1 MASPP
6 AQMRT
11 RKQFRQDALHVL
23 PRLRHLSPCSLL
35 PSQWRSACP
44 LPPIPQ
50 KGVPPSIFHAQALPP
65 LSSAPMAHVFFFSPL
80 LFSPLL
86 MSEMYS
92 PTPPRLTTSNIIWA
106 LIILQSLMQPV
117 PPLLRSGLW
126 YSSAYWH
133 LLGDVS
139 QILKHHPQTLH
150 LPNTLHLPT
159 ILLTS
164 ENHNAIQTKPK
175 KHSRSHDFCLQSL
188 SWMCSHLSISSA
200 TSLAQVIIITCPNCR
215 TALFPFVPAS
225 NPFSTKRPEQCS

>member
-1 MASPP
+1 MPSMCCPGSDISPL
-6 AQMRT
+6 
-11 RKQFRQDALHVL
+11 ALSSHHSEEVL
-23 PRLRHLSPCSLL
+23 VRSLPFLRRGSPL
-35 PSQWRSACP
+35 PSSMLKRSPHFP
-44 LPPIPQ
+44 LPPWLM
-50 KGVPPSIFHAQALPP
+50 F
-65 LSSAPMAHVFFFSPL
+65 FFFSPL

-106 LIILQSLMQPV
+106 LIILQSLMQPG